1 MLAYLGDCIL
11 KFKMYLSFTYQQIQ
25 FKSVHMMQASWEKR
39 CITCIQA
46 LFQFPK
52 SVWGNM
58 SAPEDD
64 WLGAS
69 WCPDV
74 LPPPIH
80 GQTVLVASFLPLF
93 LASQS

>member
-1 MLAYLGDCIL
+1 MYNLYSGTLPVPKECLG
-11 KFKMYLSFTYQQIQ
+11 K
-25 FKSVHMMQASWEKR
+25 H
-39 CITCIQA
+39 
-46 LFQFPK
+46 
-52 SVWGNM
+52 M

-74 LPPPIH
+74 LPPPNPH